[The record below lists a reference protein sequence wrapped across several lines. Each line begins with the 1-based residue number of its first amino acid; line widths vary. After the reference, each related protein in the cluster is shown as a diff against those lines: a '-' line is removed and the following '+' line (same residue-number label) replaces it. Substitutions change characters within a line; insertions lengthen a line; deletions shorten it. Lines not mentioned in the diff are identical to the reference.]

1 MLFSTRRI
9 SRFAIFSVFI
19 FAVMQI
25 YALHMSTFHIFNNMP
40 PMCELCAIAK
50 NSGNGLI
57 STVAPVSHSFKH
69 VHDYEYVSLQFDYF
83 AEFRYQSRAP
93 PHQLLA

>member
-1 MLFSTRRI
+1 
-9 SRFAIFSVFI
+9 V
-19 FAVMQI
+19 VMQV

-57 STVAPVSHSFKH
+57 SAAAPVSHSFKH
-69 VHDYEYVSLQFDYF
+69 FHDYEYVSNQFDYVV
-83 AEFRYQSRAP
+83 EFRYQPRAP
-93 PHQLLA
+93 PYQLLA